1 VTMTVKSVQNS
12 ENTDFSFVD
21 SIYIEN

>member
-1 VTMTVKSVQNS
+1 MTVKSVQNS
-12 ENTDFSFVD
+12 ENTDFGFVD